1 MSSSPYTGNSRRAGG
16 AHAHRENQVSS
27 RTQRVEVRNACS
39 PRYPTV
45 HAALHLRQLSLV
57 PRRRGF
63 YCAKGKSSNEVDRK
77 GCKCTECENLKEF
90 GLTKGYY
97 CAEGSAE
104 ATEA

>member
-1 MSSSPYTGNSRRAGG
+1 MQRR
-16 AHAHRENQVSS
+16 AHRENQVSS

-39 PRYPTV
+39 PRYPTA

>member
-1 MSSSPYTGNSRRAGG
+1 M
-16 AHAHRENQVSS
+16 
-27 RTQRVEVRNACS
+27 
-39 PRYPTV
+39 
-45 HAALHLRQLSLV
+45 
-57 PRRRGF
+57 
-63 YCAKGKSSNEVDRK
+63 DRK

>member
-1 MSSSPYTGNSRRAGG
+1 MPA
-16 AHAHRENQVSS
+16 VPD
-27 RTQRVEVRNACS
+27 TQQHMQRCICGS
-39 PRYPTV
+39 CPSFPGD
-45 HAALHLRQLSLV
+45 
-57 PRRRGF
+57 RGF

>member
-1 MSSSPYTGNSRRAGG
+1 MPA
-16 AHAHRENQVSS
+16 VPD
-27 RTQRVEVRNACS
+27 TQQYMQRCICGS
-39 PRYPTV
+39 CPSFPGDG
-45 HAALHLRQLSLV
+45 
-57 PRRRGF
+57 GF